1 MLRLFAR
8 NHGNARN
15 VRTDAEESRMERPE
29 QTPVTARADAVSN
42 IFLFLDGKNVGNTYS
57 TYIYVCIKEGAIA
70 ETSRIIYSTVQ

>member
-42 IFLFLDGKNVGNTYS
+42 IFLFLDGKNVGNTYIS
-57 TYIYVCIKEGAIA
+57 LCAALGNPHVKG
-70 ETSRIIYSTVQ
+70 